1 MPSKR
6 LMGAWAFFDF
16 CLLAAGA
23 VTVGLSIAW
32 RAPDLLKNLVISNED
47 LTGMSSKFESLSLH
61 KSDHIIAGLVLGVA
75 LLVSWVISIGA
86 VVQPIH
92 VTVGLVL
99 FNWALIVDALAVIV
113 IGTIVWFYTLQER
126 ANYHAVYSA
135 VSAQTRLAIQDKV
148 CRCAN
153 HVMCHM

>member
-1 MPSKR
+1 
-6 LMGAWAFFDF
+6 MGAWAFFDF

-23 VTVGLSIAW
+23 VTIGLSIAW
-32 RAPDLLKNLVISNED
+32 RAPDLLMNLVLSNGD
-47 LTGMSSKFESLSLH
+47 LTGMSSELKSLILR
-61 KSDHIIAGLVLGVA
+61 KSDHRIAGLVLGVA
-75 LLVSWVISIGA
+75 FLVSWVISIGA

-126 ANYHAVYSA
+126 ANYHVVYSA

-148 CRCAN
+148 CHCAG
-153 HVMCHM
+153 HFICHM